1 VSAGV
6 HFYDSDMSFER
17 PNQWDP
23 EGQELILVS
32 SWLLALYTRFEA
44 WLYLVAPSLL
54 QRAVHQLR
62 AVALDIMISA
72 QHPMSAPIAD
82 RMDRLLD
89 AYMLIISGGATTGQ
103 ILAVLFVIA
112 VHTAYVGLLMKSVHR
127 RATIRPDTQ

>member
-1 VSAGV
+1 MSAGV

-72 QHPMSAPIAD
+72 QHPIYAPIAD
-82 RMDRLLD
+82 RMDRLRET
-89 AYMLIISGGATTGQ
+89 YMLIISGNVTTEQ
-103 ILAVLFVIA
+103 MLALLLVIVL
-112 VHTAYVGLLMKSVHR
+112 HTVYVGLLMRSVHHQR
-127 RATIRPDTQ
+127 DNRPDTQ